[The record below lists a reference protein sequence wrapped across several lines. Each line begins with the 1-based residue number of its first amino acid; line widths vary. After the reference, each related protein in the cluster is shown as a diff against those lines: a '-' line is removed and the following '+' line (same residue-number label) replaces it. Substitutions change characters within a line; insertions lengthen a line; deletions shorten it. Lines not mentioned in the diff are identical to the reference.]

1 MKLKADIAVVGGGP
15 AGSSTAFTAAKLGL
29 NVLLID
35 RKAHLGVPVQCGEA
49 IGKTGPSLAEID
61 IPQAAIRNPIRGFRI
76 YSPSN
81 LTVDYAKPQPDGYI
95 VDRRVFD
102 KELFIKA
109 AEAGAEAL
117 INTDIKEL
125 TYKDGK
131 VTGLIGLN
139 DNGKVEVEAKIIV
152 GADGVFS
159 IIAKLS
165 GLRKYSKLSDLDASV
180 GYEMCNVEYDDPE
193 LMEFYM
199 GKNIAPRGYV
209 WIFPKGDKRANVGIG
224 VGAEY
229 SERTALEYMRS
240 FMKEHPIGKEKLKN
254 AKIVEYRVGAI
265 PLGGPNDKNIID
277 NLMLVGDAAGQ
288 VHPITG
294 GGIGYSLVCGSIA
307 GRVAAEAIEAGDTS
321 ERMLSNY
328 EKRWRD
334 KYGEEFD
341 KMLKLR
347 TLLEKV
353 EDKTLDQLAEIF
365 NGQNIIDLT
374 AGRKISILFSA
385 VKKRN
390 RELLNLLNSFR
401 NLKLIQ

>member
-1 MKLKADIAVVGGGP
+1 MKFKVDVAIVGGGP
-15 AGSSTAFTAAKLGL
+15 AGSSTALTAAKLGL

-35 RKAHLGVPVQCGEA
+35 RKAHIGVPVQCGEA
-49 IGKTGPSLAEID
+49 VGKTGPSIAEID
-61 IPQAAIRNPIRGFRI
+61 IPKEAIRNPIRGFRI

-81 LTVDYAKPQPDGYI
+81 ITVDYAKPQPDGYI

-109 AEAGAEAL
+109 AEAGAETL

-125 TYKDGK
+125 VFKDGK
-131 VTGLIGLN
+131 VSGLIGVN
-139 DNGKVEVEAKIIV
+139 DNGRVEVESKIVI

-159 IIAKLS
+159 IIAKLA
-165 GLRKYSKLSDLDASV
+165 GLRKYAKLSDLDASV

-199 GKNIAPRGYV
+199 GRNIAPRGYV
-209 WIFPKGDKRANVGIG
+209 WIFPKGEKRANVGIG
-224 VGAEY
+224 VGAQDGT
-229 SERTALEYMRS
+229 RTALDYMKT
-240 FMKEHPIGKEKLKN
+240 FMKEHPIGREKLKN

-265 PLGGPNDKNIID
+265 PLGGPNEKNILD

-294 GGIGYSLVCGSIA
+294 GGIGYALVCGSIA
-307 GRVAAEAIEAGDTS
+307 GKVAAEAIEAGDTS
-321 ERMLSNY
+321 ERMLLNY
-328 EKRWRD
+328 ERRWRE
-334 KYGEEFD
+334 KYGEEFE

-347 TLLEKV
+347 ELLEKA
-353 EDKTLDQLAEIF
+353 EDKTLDQLAEIL
-365 NGQNIIDLT
+365 NGQNIVDLT

-385 VKKRN
+385 VKKHN
-390 RELLNLLNSFR
+390 KELLNLLNGFR
-401 NLKLIQ
+401 QLKLIQ